1 MRITDLVPQRSP
13 GRNMPAQADESDPIR
28 SLQMDVDRAFD
39 NFWRML
45 SAPFPTFSDFGVTDG
60 SEAIRVDVSDNGK
73 EVIVKAELPG
83 MSEDDIDVSVS
94 EGSLRIRGEKRMD
107 NELRDAGVVMRE
119 RSYGVVERIVPL
131 PEGIEPNAAQAT
143 FKNGVLTLVIPKT
156 ADFQSNEKHIPVQA
170 G

>member
-1 MRITDLVPQRSP
+1 M
-13 GRNMPAQADESDPIR
+13 
-28 SLQMDVDRAFD
+28 
-39 NFWRML
+39 
-45 SAPFPTFSDFGVTDG
+45 
-60 SEAIRVDVSDNGK
+60 
-73 EVIVKAELPG
+73 
-83 MSEDDIDVSVS
+83 SVS

-143 FKNGVLTLVIPKT
+143 FKNGVLTLVIPKA